1 MSHSP
6 KPKLVFD
13 HIAIVARNLD
23 EGIDYVRDQ
32 LGIEMPLGGQHPFMG
47 THNRLL
53 SLSETEFLEVI
64 AIDPDAQRPDRPR
77 WFDLDHFDGTPKIG
91 TWILGSP
98 DIAKSFDKVHDRVID
113 MTRGDLKWQITV
125 ADDGVLSSNGAFPQ
139 LIQWPH
145 GPHPASKMTA
155 LDCRLHSFEIS
166 HPDASQIKEFIDDA
180 LIDIRISIVQ
190 GDASF
195 KAVFETPNGLKTLT

>member
-1 MSHSP
+1 MPHSP

-13 HIAIVARNLD
+13 HIAIVARTLE
-23 EGIDYVRDQ
+23 EGVEYVREQ
-32 LGIEMPLGGQHPFMG
+32 LGVEMPPGGQHPFMG

-53 SLSETEFLEVI
+53 SLSEIEFLEVI

-98 DIAKSFDKVHDRVID
+98 DIAKSFDEVHDRVID

-125 ADDGVLSSNGAFPQ
+125 ADDGVLSRDGAFPQ
-139 LIQWPH
+139 LIQWPQ
-145 GPHPASKMTA
+145 GRHPASKMTA
-155 LDCRLHSFEIS
+155 RGCRLHSFGIS
-166 HPDASQIKEFIDDA
+166 HPDAAEINEFVEGA
-180 LIDIRISIVQ
+180 LFDTRISIVQ
-190 GDASF
+190 GNASF
-195 KAVFETPNGLKTLT
+195 KAFFETPNGLKTLT